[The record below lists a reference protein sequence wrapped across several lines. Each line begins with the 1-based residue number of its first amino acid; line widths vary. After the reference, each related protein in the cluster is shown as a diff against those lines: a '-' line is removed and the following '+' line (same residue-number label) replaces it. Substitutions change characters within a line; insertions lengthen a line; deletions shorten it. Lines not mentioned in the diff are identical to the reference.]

1 MLQSTNISPLEH
13 DLKQCFADKNIYIK
27 NDIAKS
33 FSSSINK
40 DISPDDTG
48 NFHKFLRSATNTITQ
63 NIYKAKDS
71 TYNLLKPLQRNK
83 DIVLLSGDNDSS
95 VVILDKA
102 CYK

>member
-1 MLQSTNISPLEH
+1 MLQSTDISPLEH

-63 NIYKAKDS
+63 NIYKTKDS

-102 CYK
+102 